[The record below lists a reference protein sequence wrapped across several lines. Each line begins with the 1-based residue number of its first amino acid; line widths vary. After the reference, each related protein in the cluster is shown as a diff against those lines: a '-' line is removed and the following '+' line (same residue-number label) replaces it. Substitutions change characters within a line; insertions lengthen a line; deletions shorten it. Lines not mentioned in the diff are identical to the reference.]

1 MTPTRVNAHTS
12 PAPSPICRTVASQ
25 ALPPSSPQHPQHDA
39 ATGSY
44 WVDADG
50 AINIDWEDDI
60 IKGVGLTR
68 DGKVVHPNF
77 AAAEPEPAPEP
88 EPVEAEADAPAAN
101 GAVPETTPAE
111 NGSDETQ

>member
-1 MTPTRVNAHTS
+1 MKHGVTILGYPNVPGRLATNAS
-12 PAPSPICRTVASQ
+12 
-25 ALPPSSPQHPQHDA
+25 ALYAKNLLNFVQLF
-39 ATGSY
+39 
-44 WVDADG
+44 VADG